1 MSTTTPPRDHSP
13 AHNKETGMMNGGPN
27 NNIINGNNV
36 NSTTTTTTRGSEMS
50 MSHEEYQVAQAA
62 ARFGYGPL
70 LSINHN
76 SDNNNNNNNNNNNH
90 SSGRLPA
97 FGGEFQPGVHTPPVK
112 AHKFANP
119 APLGLSAFALTTF
132 VLSLCNFQTRGVLEP
147 NIVIGLA
154 FGYGGLVQLLAGMWY
169 VALFIFI
176 FFIFFKLTSLSL
188 FLKLTLCPNTILLFS
203 GGMLTRKSLFL
214 LLNRVWF
221 L

>member
-1 MSTTTPPRDHSP
+1 M
-13 AHNKETGMMNGGPN
+13 
-27 NNIINGNNV
+27 
-36 NSTTTTTTRGSEMS
+36 NSTTTTTTRGSEMSMS

-70 LSINHN
+70 LSFVNH
-76 SDNNNNNNNNNNNH
+76 NNNNNNNNNNSNINNH
-90 SSGRLPA
+90 SSSGRLPA
-97 FGGEFQPGVHTPPVK
+97 FGGEFQPGVHTPVK

-169 VALFIFI
+169 VAS
-176 FFIFFKLTSLSL
+176 FFLKKKKLTSLFSL
-188 FLKLTLCPNTILLFS
+188 PQTI
-203 GGMLTRKSLFL
+203 SLPEY
-214 LLNRVWF
+214 NIIV
-221 L
+221 